1 MTYQPNQKIPRIR
14 SKPHMAY
21 VASLPCIVCG
31 WHEVQ
36 VHHLTCGREAKA
48 RGLKASDSATL
59 PTCAP
64 CHTALHARGD
74 ERAFWHALGIDP
86 IAAAERLWAES
97 QAARAGREMP

>member
-59 PTCAP
+59 PLCAAD
-64 CHTALHARGD
+64 HTALHAR
-74 ERAFWHALGIDP
+74 R
-86 IAAAERLWAES
+86 
-97 QAARAGREMP
+97 

>member
-1 MTYQPNQKIPRIR
+1 MTYQPNFKVPRVR
-14 SKPHMAY
+14 SKSHMAY

>member
-36 VHHLTCGREAKA
+36 VHHIMFAQPRA
-48 RGLKASDSATL
+48 RGLKSGDNFTVGL
-59 PTCAP
+59 CAP

-86 IAAAERLWAES
+86 IAAADRLWLES